1 MSGHWIPPTCSSD
14 EDCVQTAR
22 KIAILVDPIALS
34 RKGGD
39 HAAQLARELLGQ
51 GATVRAFGAPP
62 GSLPQSSSE
71 HGTTLAQYAPDAIL
85 AYDAVSPAAWIG
97 ALHARKHHI
106 PLVLIEGDASLAA
119 RRLRHL
125 GLWIFGPTVRRTASA
140 LVALDPQ
147 AEQRLLAQKFARE
160 RVTRIPPGVDLEE
173 YRPGLTSGL
182 VHRHHIRGRLLLY
195 AGHLSEGRGLEL
207 LISAYARTLSQNGD
221 WNLALAGD
229 GPLRSRLRTQV
240 ERLGIA
246 SSVHWLGEV
255 GEAELPGLLGAS
267 TLLLVPG
274 TSPQVR
280 GQNIPRALASG
291 LPVISS
297 DLPALH
303 YLVRPGENG
312 LLAKAGDLEGWCA
325 ALQRAAIDP
334 EQRRRWSRSAR
345 SQAESE
351 LSWKQ
356 VGREIAARLGAL
368 ELSPV
373 PSSDCAY
380 PRRTA

>member
-1 MSGHWIPPTCSSD
+1 MAPL
-14 EDCVQTAR
+14 R

-39 HAAQLARELLGQ
+39 HAAQVARELLGQ
-51 GATVRAFGAPP
+51 GLTVRAFGAPP
-62 GSLPQSSSE
+62 GSIPQSSAE
-71 HGTTLAQYAPDAIL
+71 GGGRLRDYAPDTIL
-85 AYDAVSPAAWIG
+85 AYDALSPAAWIG
-97 ALHARKHHI
+97 ARHARKHGV
-106 PLVLIEGDASLAA
+106 PLVLVEGDGTFAA

-125 GLWIFGPTVRRTASA
+125 GLWIFGPAIRRSASA
-140 LVALDPQ
+140 LIALDPD
-147 AEQRLLAQKFARE
+147 AEQRLVAQKFAAE
-160 RVTRIPPGVDLEE
+160 RVVRIPPGVDLEE

-182 VHRHHIRGRLLLY
+182 VHSHHIRGRLLLY

-207 LISAYARTLSQNGD
+207 MIQAYARTLSQSGD
-221 WNLALAGD
+221 WHLAFAGD
-229 GPLRSRLRTQV
+229 GPLRQRLRTQV

-274 TSPQVR
+274 ATSEVR

-312 LLAKAGDLEGWCA
+312 LIAKSGDLEEWCN
-325 ALQRAAIDP
+325 ALRRAASDP
-334 EQRRRWSRSAR
+334 EQRRRWSRAAR
-345 SQAESE
+345 AQAESE

-356 VGREIAARLGAL
+356 VGREIAVRLGAAAA
-368 ELSPV
+368 SPV

-380 PRRTA
+380 PQRIA